1 MPQRNLELQ
10 EKQVQQQL
18 RKNTLIATVC
28 TIAGFSLL
36 FPAFSIEGTKFDYQ
50 EFCFKPPSVPAYVTW
65 CKGKR
70 LKKGIAWKVA
80 LEASTNQEFQSKVKF
95 LKFLPAQN
103 PNASL
108 YGLCAAASFLS
119 AFLVF
124 KGGTDQLEDNLDL
137 VVWNKK
143 SLVLERVLQNNQH
156 MNIETMR
163 NEQEQEFLKDI
174 MQRDHGDAM
183 YSLMS
188 EIERELAANQHHK
201 GSQLE
206 DAGFDLQMATMSAQS
221 AEQQEKEA
229 KHKIE
234 VQKLNHR
241 NSEATKTLTLESMLK
256 EHEAG
261 WLWTLAKG
269 KMPII
274 IYGKQGAYKSYTAA
288 CLALLKAHFQEAKIV
303 NISDSHAHQNRDEA
317 WKELI
322 TFEPELYGSNENW
335 DEYADSI
342 DAACERWANRTL
354 KDAPIISIW
363 DELTTM
369 GIEIPDK
376 AKVLM
381 PKVISSPRKANENVI
396 CITHSLTNAGLGG
409 IEGMSEAIKEG
420 TLRLKLKADSFQ
432 EPLFKGDLSGWVDEL
447 GNELSEM
454 PVTLPPW
461 FRPAKLVDM
470 FRV

>member
-1 MPQRNLELQ
+1 MPHKHLQLEQ
-10 EKQVQQQL
+10 KQINKSL
-18 RKNTLIATVC
+18 RRNTLISGLC
-28 TIAGFSLL
+28 TIAGFTLL
-36 FPAFSIEGTKFDYQ
+36 IPAFSVEGTKFDYQ
-50 EFCFKPPSVPAYVTW
+50 EFCFKPPSVPAHVTW

-80 LEASTNQEFQSKVKF
+80 LEASINQEFQSKVKF

-103 PNASL
+103 PHAGI
-108 YGLCAAASFLS
+108 YGLCGAVFFIS
-119 AFLVF
+119 AFLIF
-124 KGGTDQLEDNLDL
+124 KQGTDQLEDNLDL

-143 SLVLERVLQNNQH
+143 SLVLERALQNNQH
-156 MNIETMR
+156 MSIETLK
-163 NEQEQEFLKDI
+163 NEQEQEFFKDI
-174 MQRDHGDAM
+174 MQRDHAEAM

-188 EIERELAANQHHK
+188 DGERELAAKQYHK
-201 GSQLE
+201 GEQLDE
-206 DAGFDLQMATMSAQS
+206 TGFNLQLQQLKTQI
-221 AEQQEKEA
+221 AEQQEKEM
-229 KHKIE
+229 KHQAE
-234 VQKLNHR
+234 AQKLNK
-241 NSEATKTLTLESMLK
+241 NSSEEANSSTLLSMLK
-256 EHEAG
+256 DHENG
-261 WLWTLAKG
+261 WLWTLVKG

-288 CLALLKAHFQEAKIV
+288 CLALLKAHFQSAKIV
-303 NISDSHAHQNRDEA
+303 SISDSHAHQNRDES

-322 TFEPELYGSNENW
+322 PFEPELYGSNENW
-335 DEYADSI
+335 DEYAESI
-342 DAACERWANRTL
+342 DQACVRWANRTL

-369 GIEIPDK
+369 GMEIPDK
-376 AKVLM
+376 AKTLM

-420 TLRLKLKADSFQ
+420 TLRLRLKADSFQ
-432 EPLFKGDLSGWVDEL
+432 EPLFKGDLSGWVDES

-461 FRPAKLVDM
+461 FRPEKLVEM
-470 FRV
+470 F